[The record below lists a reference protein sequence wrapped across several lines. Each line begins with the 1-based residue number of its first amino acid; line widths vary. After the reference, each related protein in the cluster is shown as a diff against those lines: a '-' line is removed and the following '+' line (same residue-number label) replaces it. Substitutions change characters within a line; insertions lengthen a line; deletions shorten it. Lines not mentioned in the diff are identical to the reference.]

1 MIFPDSTSPPKLFP
15 NLSSS
20 PRLFSNLIDNDYYTP
35 TCLMAKGEKVHDS
48 PTPSSDEYGSCD
60 EDIDVIEERMIR
72 KFGKKA
78 YTKIKA
84 LMKKLEKRDRCL
96 EL

>member
-1 MIFPDSTSPPKLFP
+1 MIFLESTSPPKLFS

-35 TCLMAKGEKVHDS
+35 TCLMAKGEKVHV
-48 PTPSSDEYGSCD
+48 TPDPSRDEYDSCN
-60 EDIDVIEERMIR
+60 ENIEKLEATMIK

-78 YTKIKA
+78 N
-84 LMKKLEKRDRCL
+84 
-96 EL
+96 